1 MFRFVVKAMN
11 LKVSKHLII
20 WDKGSM
26 SYNRFNKKQS
36 DIVNVS
42 SKFWNQVSSQHRLL
56 RDMFKNIKARNV
68 VRYNYT
74 PSILNWL
81 F

>member
-1 MFRFVVKAMN
+1 
-11 LKVSKHLII
+11 
-20 WDKGSM
+20 M